1 MSVRTLT
8 MTDPLYDYLLR
19 VSVREPELLARL
31 RAETAELP
39 EARMQISPEQ
49 GQFMGLLVELLG
61 VRRAVEVGT
70 FTGYSALCMAQA
82 MPADGRLVC
91 CDVSRRWTDI
101 ARRYWREAGLDDRI
115 ELHRAPAIETLDRLL
130 AEGGAGRFDFAFID
144 ADKAGYLDYYERCL
158 TLVRRGGLVALDNTL
173 WGGSVADPEDRSEDT
188 RAIREL
194 NEQLYGDERV
204 TLSLLPIGD
213 GLTLAR
219 KR

>member
-49 GQFMGLLVELLG
+49 GQLMGLLVELLG
-61 VRRAVEVGT
+61 VCRAVEVGT

-130 AEGGAGRFDFAFID
+130 AEGGAGQFDFAFID

-173 WGGSVADPEDRSEDT
+173 WGGSVADPEDQSEDT

-194 NEQLYGDERV
+194 NER
-204 TLSLLPIGD
+204 
-213 GLTLAR
+213 
-219 KR
+219 